1 MNQLSLF
8 EQLEGSQ
15 TPNLNS
21 LTKIYYS
28 ITEVAAMFEVNA
40 SMLRFWEK
48 EFPIFLGNIKKN
60 KKGDRYYNIE
70 NINHLKVI
78 FHLVKEKKMTLEGA
92 REYLKDSRNKVKDDM
107 SMLATLNEIKSFL
120 ISLKNSLDKE
130 LEKK

>member
-28 ITEVAAMFEVNA
+28 ITEVAAMFKVNA